1 MPAQL
6 HQQQTTSRYGDRKAL
21 RTYGTVEYQ
30 GESRRWLITC
40 EPHVML
46 RLKRS
51 FPKVKQ
57 HAYGTIW
64 LADTVETARDLE
76 WFAER
81 YPLEFKDKDYLE
93 KRAAEHREQES
104 LIQRLL
110 DRRQTT
116 LKFTMAQ
123 PAREYQKLAAAL
135 LLGKG
140 SLLLADDVG
149 LGKTCSAIATFT
161 DSRTLP
167 ALVVTLAHLPTQ
179 WDREIQK
186 FTPQLRTH
194 ILTKGTPYDITAARG
209 MFGTLPDVI
218 ITNYHKLTGWA
229 DTLAPLV
236 RSVIFDECQE
246 LRHAKHTGLP
256 TAKYAAAKH
265 IGDHAAFR
273 MGLSATPI
281 YNYGGEMFNI
291 LDVISP
297 GALGDSSEFQ
307 TEWCRRS
314 YGDKVT
320 IDDPKAFGQ
329 YARDAGLMLRRTRI
343 EVGRE
348 LPGVTKAPQY
358 IDADTAAL
366 DKVSKSC
373 ADLARFIL
381 HQSETV
387 RGQKMQASEQLSNLL
402 RQATGIA
409 KAPYVAGFVRLL
421 LESEEKVV
429 LYGWHREVYSIWGEM
444 LKDFNPVMYTGSES
458 NLQKD
463 FALQE
468 FKSGHARVMMISLRS
483 GAGLDGLQECCRNVV
498 FGELDWSPG
507 VHEQCIGRVHRDGQ
521 KEPVIAYFLIAE
533 SGSDPVVADVLGLKA
548 AQIEGVR
555 DPNQELVTKLQTD
568 GKHARRLAEAYLAQH
583 PLVATRA
590 HPERRST
597 LPIGELDAAAE
608 VHRLIEEI

>member
-1 MPAQL
+1 
-6 HQQQTTSRYGDRKAL
+6 L
-21 RTYGTVEYQ
+21 RTYGSVGYDDK
-30 GESRRWLITC
+30 SRRWLIRC

-57 HAYGTIW
+57 YSYGVIA

-76 WFAER
+76 WFNER
-81 YPLEFKDKDYLE
+81 FPLEFSDIDRLKQ
-93 KRAAEHREQES
+93 RAAEHREQEA

-110 DRRQTT
+110 DRRQTA
-116 LKFTMAQ
+116 LEFTMAQ

-149 LGKTCSAIATFT
+149 LGKTCAAIASFT

-167 ALVVTLAHLPTQ
+167 ALVITLAHLPMQ
-179 WDREIQK
+179 WEREIQK
-186 FTPQLRTH
+186 FMPQLRTH
-194 ILTKGTPYDITAARG
+194 ILTKGSPYDISAARG
-209 MFGTLPDVI
+209 MFGAMPDVI
-218 ITNYHKLTGWA
+218 ITNYHKITGWA
-229 DTLAPLV
+229 ETLAPIV

-246 LRHAKHTGLP
+246 LRHAEHNNKM
-256 TAKYAAAKH
+256 TAKYAASKH
-265 IGDHAAFR
+265 IADAAAFR

-281 YNYGGEMFNI
+281 YNYGGEIFNV

-297 GALGDSSEFQ
+297 GALGAEDEFK
-307 TEWCRRS
+307 TEWCRS
-314 YGDKVT
+314 SSWSNKVT

-329 YARDAGLMLRRTRI
+329 YARDAGLMLRRTRV

-348 LPGVTKAPQY
+348 LPSITKAPQY
-358 IDADTAAL
+358 IAADEHAL
-366 DKVSKSC
+366 QAVSESC
-373 ADLARFIL
+373 AALARFIV
-381 HQSETV
+381 HEAETV
-387 RGQKMQASEQLSNLL
+387 RGQKMQASEELSWKL
-402 RQATGIA
+402 RQATGVA
-409 KAPYVAGFVRLL
+409 KAPYVAGFVKLL

-429 LYGWHREVYSIWGEM
+429 LYGWHREVYSIWGEL
-444 LKDFNPVMYTGSES
+444 LKEFHPSMYTGSES
-458 NLQKD
+458 AQQKD
-463 FALQE
+463 AARHDFIT
-468 FKSGHARVMMISLRS
+468 GHSRVLMMSLRS

-568 GKHARRLAEAYLAQH
+568 GNHARRLAEAYLQQQ
-583 PLVATRA
+583 
-590 HPERRST
+590 
-597 LPIGELDAAAE
+597 GNK
-608 VHRLIEEI
+608 